1 MKIIRVNQNNKNL
14 VGLVDN
20 ENKIRIVDD
29 IDDIT
34 PENIENLIE
43 SKLKNIDINKL
54 NILSGEYSILPCVN
68 NVGKVICVGLN
79 YADHAAESG
88 ARVPTE
94 PLIFSKAVTSIIG
107 PNDDVI
113 LPIDSMKSDWEVE
126 LAIVIMK
133 KTKNISEE
141 ESENHIAGYTIV
153 NDVSERF
160 FQLECEGQFL
170 KGKSHDTFCPLG
182 PYLVTKDEISDVNN
196 LSLKTKVN
204 NEVMQDG
211 NTSNLIFKPNFI
223 ISYLS
228 KFMTLMPG
236 DIIPTGTP
244 KGVGMG
250 MKPQQFLKRGDVMEL
265 SIEHLGSQKQ
275 NVL

>member
-1 MKIIRVNQNNKNL
+1 MSN
-14 VGLVDN
+14 
-20 ENKIRIVDD
+20 
-29 IDDIT
+29 
-34 PENIENLIE
+34 
-43 SKLKNIDINKL
+43 
-54 NILSGEYSILPCVN
+54 
-68 NVGKVICVGLN
+68 
-79 YADHAAESG
+79 
-88 ARVPTE
+88 
-94 PLIFSKAVTSIIG
+94 
-107 PNDDVI
+107 
-113 LPIDSMKSDWEVE
+113 
-126 LAIVIMK
+126 
-133 KTKNISEE
+133 
-141 ESENHIAGYTIV
+141 
-153 NDVSERF
+153 
-160 FQLECEGQFL
+160 
-170 KGKSHDTFCPLG
+170 
-182 PYLVTKDEISDVNN
+182 
-196 LSLKTKVN
+196 LKTKVN